1 MNRYRRFAR
10 AIGAAMLVA
19 SSGCGSNMTRWSSVG
34 PGGLDP
40 ARLPLGTD
48 TMSTW
53 RNPKRP
59 ALHNGI
65 PWDSTLSRPAG
76 DGWISDGE
84 RVVTVRHQ
92 DTKAG
97 YVVELID
104 DGRRA
109 VGQER
114 SMVDAQF
121 SATTLRP
128 IRMHSEEPDHGSA
141 TDFVLMDSR
150 IAELPSGEGLKDT
163 LFNNYPDGA
172 FTSTELDLVL
182 RSLPLEE
189 GYRVSLPLYYPFSY
203 SHETVPVE
211 VDGQDFVRTREGT
224 THQCWRITVRL
235 RGNTPDWFWVDT
247 STRELIRAVSQ
258 DDAGAVWVETR

>member
-1 MNRYRRFAR
+1 
-10 AIGAAMLVA
+10 
-19 SSGCGSNMTRWSSVG
+19 
-34 PGGLDP
+34 
-40 ARLPLGTD
+40 
-48 TMSTW
+48 
-53 RNPKRP
+53 
-59 ALHNGI
+59 
-65 PWDSTLSRPAG
+65 
-76 DGWISDGE
+76 
-84 RVVTVRHQ
+84 
-92 DTKAG
+92 
-97 YVVELID
+97 
-104 DGRRA
+104 
-109 VGQER
+109 
-114 SMVDAQF
+114 MVDAQF

-163 LFNNYPDGA
+163 VFNNYPDGA
-172 FTSTELDLVL
+172 FTSWELDLVL